1 MVTAFLLVVYL
12 GNAKISASTYFY
24 DIDRCRYFARTLMK
38 QPAVPGGAKYKAI
51 CKPIEVDANN
61 PKVRIYR

>member
-24 DIDRCRYFARTLMK
+24 DIDRCRYFATRINK
-38 QPAVPGGAKYKAI
+38 QPKVPPRRQKYIAVCEIKQ
-51 CKPIEVDANN
+51 VD
-61 PKVRIYR
+61 PKNTTIYW